1 MRILKNNLKYIFCIL
16 AVGLIIDTGL
26 LSKNTANAEWNSS
39 KPIKVFV
46 GFKPGGRTDVLARL
60 ISNYINKNKLMA
72 HPIAIVNKPGA
83 AAANA
88 ARAVLKAKPDGHTL
102 LHWHHQM
109 LIANAM
115 GVNKIHPN
123 DFTTIGYT
131 GGGSPVWAVR
141 KDFKFNTINE
151 LITESKNNPRSLVEA
166 VPIGTIPH
174 LVGVMLKNSANFETK
189 MIGSVGG
196 SADRL
201 QKVLG
206 NNADIALFS
215 AAGFLK
221 HQASGLKALV
231 FFGPKRINVIKD
243 VPTAKE
249 LGYDAVWANPASW
262 LGPKGMS
269 KEITQKWASALK
281 QAINSKEIK
290 DYYSNNALD
299 PYWTPGDE
307 ALQDS
312 LNVLDKLQKV
322 VKENK
327 ISKKS

>member
-1 MRILKNNLKYIFCIL
+1 MTQKNYFLKIFVI
-16 AVGLIIDTGL
+16 L
-26 LSKNTANAEWNSS
+26 LSVFLINGIDSGFIKKAYAEWNSK

-60 ISNYINKNKLMA
+60 ISNYINKNNLLD

-141 KDFKFNTINE
+141 KESKFNSINE
-151 LITESKNNPRSLVEA
+151 LISSSKSNPKSLVEA

-174 LVGVMLKNSANFETK
+174 LVGVMLKNSAGFETK
-189 MIGSVGG
+189 MIGSTGG

-206 NNADIALFS
+206 KNADIALFS

-231 FFGPKRINVIKD
+231 FFGPNRIDVIKE

-269 KEITQKWASALK
+269 KDITEKWAKVLK
-281 QAINSKEIK
+281 QAINSNEIK
-290 DYYSNNALD
+290 EYYKNNALD
-299 PYWTPGDE
+299 PYWTDGGT
-307 ALQDS
+307 ALEDS
-312 LNVLDKLQKV
+312 LQVLKKLQKV
-322 VKENK
+322 VKDNN